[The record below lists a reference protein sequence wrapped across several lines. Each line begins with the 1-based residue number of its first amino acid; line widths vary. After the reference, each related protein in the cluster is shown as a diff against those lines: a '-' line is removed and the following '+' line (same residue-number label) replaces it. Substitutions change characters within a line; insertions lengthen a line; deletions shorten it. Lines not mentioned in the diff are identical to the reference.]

1 MTSLGIGIVVKAIA
15 KDVKQSAELN
25 PRMIR
30 WYVVLMPLIDRSTM
44 EIIIIE
50 DKRDMDP
57 VTVGMIIPAFV
68 KSNESTLISG
78 IVVLCLFVY
87 ECCYSDLAFLNDTKK
102 YRRN

>member
-44 EIIIIE
+44 EIRIIE

-68 KSNESTLISG
+68 
-78 IVVLCLFVY
+78 
-87 ECCYSDLAFLNDTKK
+87 
-102 YRRN
+102 